1 MNTILDKYKWIKY
14 VVGSLIIALGVLII
28 VFAFSNLGAL
38 ENVMTVIIAVAL
50 IVLGLFSLV
59 ITLFSETHKGF
70 SMSLLISSGIIAA
83 GIVLLVSRFHL
94 QIGFDKRLLVF
105 IIAVFTLVFGVASL
119 FKAVTLIVY
128 KEKKPL
134 IALMILVAV
143 VAITLGILGIVF
155 AEKLG
160 GLVIAAFVIL
170 GILVLVTGILMVVFA
185 AISDKKKSD
194 SK

>member
-14 VVGSLIIALGVLII
+14 IIGSLIIALGVLII
-28 VFAFSNLGAL
+28 VFAFANLNAL
-38 ENVMTVIIAVAL
+38 ESVMTIIIAVAL

-59 ITLFSETHKGF
+59 ITLLSETHKGF
-70 SMSLLISSGIIAA
+70 TMSLLISSAIIAA
-83 GIVLLVSRFHL
+83 GIVLLISRFHL
-94 QIGFDKRLLVF
+94 GIEFDKRLLVF
-105 IIAVFTLVFGVASL
+105 IIVMFTLVFGVAAL
-119 FKAVTLIVY
+119 LKAITLIKY

-194 SK
+194 AK